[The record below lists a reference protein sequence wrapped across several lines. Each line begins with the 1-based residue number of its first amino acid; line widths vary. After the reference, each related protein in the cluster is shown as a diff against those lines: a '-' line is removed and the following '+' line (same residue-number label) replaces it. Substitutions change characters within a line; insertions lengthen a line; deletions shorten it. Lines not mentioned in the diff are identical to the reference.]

1 MSSLVP
7 FPPLADLPE
16 FDISDLLQEV
26 ADVLELVS
34 LRRRVPIEIDA
45 PPYMMVHGERR
56 QLRGL
61 LIRLIGNA
69 LTANPAGSQI
79 VVTAFSD
86 EDGVEVEVADDR
98 SESAEL
104 LLSEGLAAIAE
115 SGEARPMP
123 WVEVQQIVAACGAR
137 ISVSG
142 CPEGGVATTVQ
153 FPRVRGKDAESRKAA

>member
-26 ADVLELVS
+26 ADALEYES

-45 PPYMMVHGERR
+45 PPYMMIHGERR
-56 QLRGL
+56 QLRML

-69 LTANPAGSQI
+69 LSTNPAGSQI
-79 VVTAFSD
+79 VITAYSD
-86 EDGVEVEVADDR
+86 EDGIEVEVADDR
-98 SESAEL
+98 AESAEL
-104 LLSEGLAAIAE
+104 LLSEGLAAIPGG
-115 SGEARPMP
+115 GEPRPMP
-123 WVEVQQIVAACGAR
+123 WLEVQQIVAACGAR

-142 CPEGGVATTVQ
+142 CPEGGVAMTVQ
-153 FPRVRGKDAESRKAA
+153 FPRVTDEEARSRKAA

>member
-104 LLSEGLAAIAE
+104 LHLDPRHGPRLAAFGNRSQPLAQ
-115 SGEARPMP
+115 
-123 WVEVQQIVAACGAR
+123 QQIVAACGAR